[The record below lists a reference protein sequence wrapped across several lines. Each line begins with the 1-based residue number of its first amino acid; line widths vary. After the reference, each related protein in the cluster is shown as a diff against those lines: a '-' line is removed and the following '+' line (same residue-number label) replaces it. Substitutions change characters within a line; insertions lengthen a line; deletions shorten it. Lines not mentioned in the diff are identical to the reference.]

1 MFPTITDLDTLDSGK
16 ALRIEIEMIKSM
28 QLYKLIVTFNFITD
42 EGTTTNMSTAF
53 NVWTLR

>member
-16 ALRIEIEMIKSM
+16 ALLIEIEMIKSM